1 MIKEAAQFSY
11 QISLFK
17 NVAWE
22 ILHFRFFFIPAFCS
36 FFAEYFYTSLY
47 VFFFYYMFWLLPR
60 LWELSTKKQHRNL
73 QWTQKKKQVEYRGY
87 YFSTHNNQIPGKKE
101 EFDKKKEGKILC
113 KMFSKIFRK
122 SPRSPS
128 HLKTINKITF
138 SFFFI
143 VRCNLL
149 CKDTIFNDP
158 LFAPY
163 FSFIFFQFIF
173 IAPYQKP

>member
-47 VFFFYYMFWLLPR
+47 VFFFLLHV
-60 LWELSTKKQHRNL
+60 LTASSFVGTKYKKA
-73 QWTQKKKQVEYRGY
+73 TQKLAM
-87 YFSTHNNQIPGKKE
+87 S
-101 EFDKKKEGKILC
+101 KKKNRYNIVAIILVLITIKYQEKRKNLIRKKREKFLC

-138 SFFFI
+138 SFFY
-143 VRCNLL
+143 CCSL
-149 CKDTIFNDP
+149 
-158 LFAPY
+158 
-163 FSFIFFQFIF
+163 
-173 IAPYQKP
+173 